1 VQFMPEL
8 SLPHAESAQ
17 NCWLLTSISDGPI
30 LDLDQLRGDEM
41 TMTKHVISAV
51 LLTAIA
57 TGCAGGNSQSAQNP
71 ETPAA
76 PAAAPE
82 QAPPAAPAPPA
93 PVTRRTAPRPPAAP
107 RSVEFAPSAPA
118 AAPAP
123 APIPATPKAVFR
135 DVTAA
140 VGTSLSLSLV
150 TPLST
155 ETAKVETPVTARL
168 RQPIVVDGFTV
179 VPAGATLHGDVIEA
193 ERAGRV
199 KGRSRLV
206 IRFAELMVNGD
217 RDPFRTEALTFEGQA
232 SKAKDATKIGAGAG
246 IGALIGGI
254 AGGGSG
260 AAAGA
265 AIGGA
270 AGTGAVLATRGA
282 DVELAEGTEL
292 NTALASPYSVR
303 VEVK

>member
-1 VQFMPEL
+1 
-8 SLPHAESAQ
+8 
-17 NCWLLTSISDGPI
+17 
-30 LDLDQLRGDEM
+30 M
-41 TMTKHVISAV
+41 TMTKQMISAV
-51 LLTAIA
+51 LLTALA
-57 TGCAGGNSQSAQNP
+57 TGCGGGNNQSSQN
-71 ETPAA
+71 PAA
-76 PAAAPE
+76 PAAAP
-82 QAPPAAPAPPA
+82 APA
-93 PVTRRTAPRPPAAP
+93 
-107 RSVEFAPSAPA
+107 EQAPA

-123 APIPATPKAVFR
+123 APAAPAPAPRRTAPRPAAAPKNTELAPTIAPAPAPAPAPKAVFR

-140 VGTSLSLSLV
+140 VGTSLSLSLI

-155 ETAKVETPVTARL
+155 ETAKVEMPVTARL
-168 RQPIVVDGFTV
+168 RQPVVVDGFTV

-206 IRFAELMVNGD
+206 IRFAEVTVAGD
-217 RDPFRTEALTFEGQA
+217 RDRFRTDELTFEGQA

-292 NTALASPYSVR
+292 NTTLASPYSVR

>member
-1 VQFMPEL
+1 M
-8 SLPHAESAQ
+8 
-17 NCWLLTSISDGPI
+17 
-30 LDLDQLRGDEM
+30 
-41 TMTKHVISAV
+41 
-51 LLTAIA
+51 
-57 TGCAGGNSQSAQNP
+57 
-71 ETPAA
+71 
-76 PAAAPE
+76 
-82 QAPPAAPAPPA
+82 
-93 PVTRRTAPRPPAAP
+93 
-107 RSVEFAPSAPA
+107 
-118 AAPAP
+118 
-123 APIPATPKAVFR
+123 FR

-140 VGTSLSLSLV
+140 VGTSLSLSLI

-155 ETAKVETPVTARL
+155 ETAKVETRVTARL
-168 RQPIVVDGFTV
+168 RQPVVVDGFTV

-206 IRFAELMVNGD
+206 IRFAEVMVNGQ
-217 RDPFRTEALTFEGQA
+217 RDPFRTEALAFEGQA

-270 AGTGAVLATRGA
+270 AGTGAVLATRGS

-292 NTALASPYSVR
+292 DTALASPYSVR
-303 VEVK
+303 VEVR

>member
-1 VQFMPEL
+1 MTT
-8 SLPHAESAQ
+8 H
-17 NCWLLTSISDGPI
+17 LT
-30 LDLDQLRGDEM
+30 
-41 TMTKHVISAV
+41 AV
-51 LLTAIA
+51 LLTTALA
-57 TGCAGGNSQSAQNP
+57 TGCSRNNQAPQNA
-71 ETPAA
+71 ETPA
-76 PAAAPE
+76 PAAAP
-82 QAPPAAPAPPA
+82 APAAQPPAPAQAAPAP
-93 PVTRRTAPRPPAAP
+93 RQTAPRRAQAPAP
-107 RSVEFAPSAPA
+107 RSNEQVASAPA

-123 APIPATPKAVFR
+123 APATTKAVYR
-135 DVTAA
+135 DVTAS
-140 VGTSLSLSLV
+140 VGTSLSLSLI

-168 RQPIVVDGFTV
+168 RQPVVVDGFTV

-206 IRFAELMVNGD
+206 IRFAEVMVNGD
-217 RDPFRTEALTFEGQA
+217 RDPFRTDELTFEGQA

-246 IGALIGGI
+246 IGALIAGI

-270 AGTGAVLATRGA
+270 AGTGAVLATRGS
-282 DVELAEGTEL
+282 DVELAEGTEP
-292 NTALASPYSVR
+292 NTTLASPYSVR

>member
-1 VQFMPEL
+1 
-8 SLPHAESAQ
+8 
-17 NCWLLTSISDGPI
+17 
-30 LDLDQLRGDEM
+30 
-41 TMTKHVISAV
+41 MTKAV
-51 LLTAIA
+51 Y
-57 TGCAGGNSQSAQNP
+57 
-71 ETPAA
+71 
-76 PAAAPE
+76 
-82 QAPPAAPAPPA
+82 
-93 PVTRRTAPRPPAAP
+93 
-107 RSVEFAPSAPA
+107 
-118 AAPAP
+118 
-123 APIPATPKAVFR
+123 R
-135 DVTAA
+135 DVTAS
-140 VGTSLSLSLV
+140 VGTSLSLSLI

-168 RQPIVVDGFTV
+168 RQPVVVDGFTV

-206 IRFAELMVNGD
+206 IRFAEVMVNGD
-217 RDPFRTEALTFEGQA
+217 RDPFRTDELTFEGQA

-270 AGTGAVLATRGA
+270 AGTGAVLATRGS

-292 NTALASPYSVR
+292 NTTLASPYSVR